1 MKHLQLL
8 LAVMLLASCRNGKED
23 IYEVAT
29 MSDRVRLEIT
39 SDGSLNHLDL
49 LMNKEVTDMS
59 MPWVNEGV
67 AEMYLERGGTL
78 NIQRHHIFKA
88 MAMRQ
93 AGDYVNAYDH
103 ILAAQRLSAEQP
115 DDYMIGMIWLSK
127 YLMSQYMQDYQT
139 AIGQALKA
147 YESFEKAG
155 DFKGNYLGY
164 LLEAIRGYVLL
175 GRYDAATSFMNG
187 MEEDLEEL
195 SPVGLAKYY
204 DTQLIIYRA
213 TDKSKLPDVL
223 TEIRSEIE
231 DQYIYWLNVAY
242 TYSLLGQQD
251 EALRALDNYLLY
263 NQRVN
268 GDVAY
273 HGVRAHIMERTG
285 RHDEALESHKRYIAG
300 VEEEFQE
307 LLDSD
312 MLLKEQQNEA
322 EITVLNHR
330 HQLVIAGLSV
340 LILLLVSLVGFL
352 ILRHRLDVKRK
363 EVAAYSELM
372 MKAEE
377 EIGRLKEMYEN
388 KTLDKDLRDALIQR
402 MEVFNRL
409 TLSKISPN
417 FSSKEA
423 EEELRALIAAKDTFL
438 ESTCRTFEALHPG
451 FTVFLAS
458 CNLTERER
466 GCCCLYC
473 MGMRGNEIAAYMGL
487 ADQSYYNF
495 SSIIRKKLG
504 LKEYKTNLDFF
515 LRDKMAELD
524 S

>member
-1 MKHLQLL
+1 MKHLQLIL
-8 LAVMLLASCRNGKED
+8 TIILLASCRNGNEE
-23 IYEVAT
+23 IFEVAT
-29 MSDRVRLEIT
+29 MADRVRLEIS
-39 SDGSLNHLDL
+39 SDGSLSHLDL
-49 LMNKEVTDMS
+49 LMNKEMTDWT
-59 MPWVNEGV
+59 MPLINDGV
-67 AEMYLERGGTL
+67 SETYLERGGSL
-78 NIQRHHIFKA
+78 NLQRYHMLKA

-93 AGDYVNAYDH
+93 VGDYVNAYDH
-103 ILAAQRLSAEQP
+103 IFAAQRLSKEHP
-115 DDYMIGMIWLSK
+115 DDYMIGTIWLGK
-127 YLMSQYMQDYQT
+127 YLMSQYMQDYQK
-139 AIGQALKA
+139 AVSQAMKA

-164 LLEAIRGYVLL
+164 LLEAIRGYILL
-175 GRYDAATSFMNG
+175 GRQETAASFLNE

-204 DTQLIIYRA
+204 DTQLIIYRV
-213 TDKSKLPDVL
+213 TDKSKILEVL
-223 TEIRSEIE
+223 ADMRSEVE
-231 DQYIYWLNVAY
+231 SRYIYWLNIAY

-251 EALRALDNYLLY
+251 EALSALDNYLLY

-273 HGVRAHIMERTG
+273 HGVRAHIMEEMG
-285 RHDEALESHKRYIAG
+285 RHDDALESHKRYIAG
-300 VEEEFQE
+300 VENEFQE

-312 MLLKEQQNEA
+312 ILLKEQQNEA
-322 EITVLNHR
+322 EISVLNHR
-330 HQLVIAGLSV
+330 HQLMIAGLSV
-340 LILLLVSLVGFL
+340 LILFLMSLVGFL
-352 ILRHRLDVKRK
+352 IMRHRLDVKKK

-372 MKAEE
+372 TKAEE
-377 EIGRLKEMYEN
+377 EIGRLKELYEN
-388 KTLDKDLRDALIQR
+388 KTLDKDLRDALVQR

-417 FSSKEA
+417 FSSQEA
-423 EEELRALIAAKDTFL
+423 EEELRALISSKDTFL

-451 FTVFLAS
+451 FAAFLEN
-458 CNLTERER
+458 CGLTERER

-515 LRDKMAELD
+515 LRAKITEFEG
-524 S
+524 